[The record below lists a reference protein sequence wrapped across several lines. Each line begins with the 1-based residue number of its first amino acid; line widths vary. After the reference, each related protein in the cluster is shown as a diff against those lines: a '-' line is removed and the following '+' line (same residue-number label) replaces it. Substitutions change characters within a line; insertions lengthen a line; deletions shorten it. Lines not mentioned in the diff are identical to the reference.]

1 MYHSVDAP
9 RASEYR
15 HADDVDFNGFHG
27 YLGHSVSQWKTVYHS
42 VDALRASGRSYTDDA
57 YFHGLNDL
65 TKMRD
70 FD

>member
-1 MYHSVDAP
+1 VDAL

-15 HADDVDFNGFHG
+15 HTDDADFNGFHG
-27 YLGHSVSQWKTVYHS
+27 YLDHS
-42 VDALRASGRSYTDDA
+42 VDALRASEYRHTDDA

>member
-1 MYHSVDAP
+1 MHFAHQDEGT
-9 RASEYR
+9 RMTR
-15 HADDVDFNGFHG
+15 ILTDFTD

-42 VDALRASGRSYTDDA
+42 VDALCASGLRHTDDA